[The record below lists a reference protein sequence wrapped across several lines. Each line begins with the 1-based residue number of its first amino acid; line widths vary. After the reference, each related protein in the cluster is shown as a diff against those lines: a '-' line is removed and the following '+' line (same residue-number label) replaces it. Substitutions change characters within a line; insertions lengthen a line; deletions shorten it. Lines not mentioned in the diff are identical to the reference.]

1 MPHPRMGIM
10 MYRYRDSIF
19 AVTIHWELWN
29 KFMYHLSDG
38 LRISPPPQ
46 VVAYVVDGRVT
57 PHGKDIKTLPTP
69 SECHPN
75 DRQIFGLPVSMGVGV
90 NHSQQWAMDQWK
102 RTHPEQVEK
111 LWSKPYDADHWM
123 NWEEMETIPGRESL
137 SMGRRGDPPPGGH
150 VMMPLTRWTLGY
162 TKSNQEWAPT
172 VGEIVHLDWSC
183 CGMTNPKAILV
194 NEWAVAQMTW
204 CSKCRNKV
212 GIIFGPVGFH
222 FDDSNPHQPDHG
234 YIGRVQRVD

>member
-1 MPHPRMGIM
+1 MTGKTDTPADQTVARKTSLLSAGRDPAKQSGAVNPPV
-10 MYRYRDSIF
+10 YRAS
-19 AVTIHWELWN
+19 TIV
-29 KFMYHLSDG
+29 F
-38 LRISPPPQ
+38 R
-46 VVAYVVDGRVT
+46 
-57 PHGKDIKTLPTP
+57 
-69 SECHPN
+69 
-75 DRQIFGLPVSMGVGV
+75 
-90 NHSQQWAMDQWK
+90 
-102 RTHPEQVEK
+102 
-111 LWSKPYDADHWM
+111 DADHWM
-123 NWEEMETIPGRESL
+123 DWEEMETIPGRDSL

-194 NEWAVAQMTW
+194 NEWAVAQMNW

-212 GIIFGPVGFH
+212 GTIFGPVGLH
-222 FDDSNPHQPDHG
+222 FDDSNPHQPNHG